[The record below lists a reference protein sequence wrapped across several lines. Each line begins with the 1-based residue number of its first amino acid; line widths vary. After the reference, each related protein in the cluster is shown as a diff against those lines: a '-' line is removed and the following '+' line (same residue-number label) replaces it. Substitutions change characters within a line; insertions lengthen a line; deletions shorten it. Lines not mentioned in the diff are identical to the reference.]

1 METSPNA
8 SSPRKGIPR
17 GILVAAILL
26 SVAAVAVLLVLTYL
40 RLTELSR
47 EVAGLRRVTRT
58 VAETADSARR
68 QAVRAEQNALKA
80 ALGRA
85 QAEEEASEARAAA
98 AKSKAEVKQAK
109 QEAARARQEAARIRK
124 ERDEKLDAMQQ
135 ALSRLVET
143 RRTALGLIMNL
154 DSEAIQFDF
163 DKAALKPHNKEL
175 LSKIAGILLTSK
187 GHHIFVYGH
196 TDDVGTEAYNQQ
208 LSQRRAKAVRDYL
221 VASFIDPTVVTAEG
235 FGKVQSSGGGDL
247 EGSPGQ
253 EPAGRDRHRGYRAG
267 LPAKDPPVDTPQIV
281 NFGL

>member
-8 SSPRKGIPR
+8 SSPRKGIPTR
-17 GILVAAILL
+17 ILVAAILL

-98 AKSKAEVKQAK
+98 AKSKAEVRQAK

-154 DSEAIQFDF
+154 DSQAIQFDF

-196 TDDVGTEAYNQQ
+196 TDDVGTAAYNQQ

-235 FGKVQSSGGGDL
+235 FGKSSPL
-247 EGSPGQ
+247 VEGTSK
-253 EPAGRDRHRGYRAG
+253 EARGRNRRVEIAI
-267 LPAKDPPVDTPQIV
+267 VDTVLDYQQRTRE
-281 NFGL
+281 